1 MISTAIKGAFLSG
14 SMIVAIGSQN
24 AFLLKSGL
32 KKNYVFTVATIC
44 FLGDLLLMSLGV
56 FGIGAL
62 FQSNQFAQ
70 ATITILGAAFLIW
83 YGTTSAKSAFHGNSV
98 IDLSS
103 SNSDSGRFAIV
114 ISTLAIT
121 FLNPHVYLDTVV
133 VVVGGVA
140 STLSITEKIWFLSG
154 ALLASMIWFYGLGY
168 AAATKLVPYFQKKN
182 TWRVL
187 DSIIAAI
194 MFYIAFELII
204 WAKALILT

>member
-1 MISTAIKGAFLSG
+1 MILTAIKGAFLSG

-56 FGIGAL
+56 FGVGAL
-62 FQSNQFAQ
+62 FHSNPFAQ
-70 ATITILGAAFLIW
+70 AAIAILGAAFLIW
-83 YGTTSAKSAFHGNSV
+83 YGTTSAKSAFQGNSV

-103 SNSDSGRFAIV
+103 SNNDSGRFAIV

-133 VVVGGVA
+133 VVGGVA
-140 STLSITEKIWFLSG
+140 STLSTTEKLWFLSG
-154 ALLASMIWFYGLGY
+154 ALLASMTWFYGLGY
-168 AAATKLVPYFQKKN
+168 AATKLVPYFQKKS
-182 TWRVL
+182 TWRIL

-194 MFYIAFELII
+194 MFYIAFGLIM

>member
-56 FGIGAL
+56 FGNGAL

-70 ATITILGAAFLIW
+70 ATIALLGAAFLIW
-83 YGTTSAKSAFHGNSV
+83 YGTISAKSAFQGNSV

-133 VVVGGVA
+133 VVGGVA

-168 AAATKLVPYFQKKN
+168 AATKLVPYFQKKN

-194 MFYIAFELII
+194 MFYIAFELIM

>member
-1 MISTAIKGAFLSG
+1 MILTAIKGAFLSG

-56 FGIGAL
+56 FGVGAL
-62 FQSNQFAQ
+62 FHSNQFAQ
-70 ATITILGAAFLIW
+70 AAIAILGAAFLIW
-83 YGTTSAKSAFHGNSV
+83 YGTTSAKSAFQGNSV

-103 SNSDSGRFAIV
+103 SNNDSGRFAIV

-133 VVVGGVA
+133 VVGGVA
-140 STLSITEKIWFLSG
+140 STLSTTEKLWFLSG
-154 ALLASMIWFYGLGY
+154 ALLASMTWFYGLGY
-168 AAATKLVPYFQKKN
+168 AATKLVPYFQKKS
-182 TWRVL
+182 TWRIL

-194 MFYIAFELII
+194 MFYIAFGLIM
-204 WAKALILT
+204 WAKALIFT